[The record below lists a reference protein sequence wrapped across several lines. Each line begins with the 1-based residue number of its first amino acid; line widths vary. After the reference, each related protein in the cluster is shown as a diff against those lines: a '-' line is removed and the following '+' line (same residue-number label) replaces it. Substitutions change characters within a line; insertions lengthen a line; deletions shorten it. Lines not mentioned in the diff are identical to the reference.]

1 MYVVIMGGGKVG
13 EYLASVLLE
22 QGNEVAVLEQNSD
35 RADQLSVALEG
46 AYLVINGDG
55 CDSTYQEDA
64 GIRKA
69 DVFAAVTGRDDD
81 NLVAC
86 EIAMRLFNVPRCIA
100 RVNNPKNRRIFQE
113 IGIESVA
120 STMLIANMIQEE
132 ALMGSVG
139 VVSALSRGDIVLS
152 EITIS
157 NKLRRFDAKSGI
169 PVSQIRMPQGSVLA
183 AVDRREDGE
192 AEIAS
197 KKTVLRPGDK
207 AVVLAEADVID
218 EVRTLFRSL

>member
-22 QGNEVAVLEQNSD
+22 QGNEVAVLEQDSD

-46 AYLVINGDG
+46 EYLVINGDG
-55 CDSTYQEDA
+55 CDSNYQEDA

-157 NKLRRFDAKSGI
+157 NKLRRFDATSGI